1 MGRNLTGPTPNFTM
15 QDVLALSQQPAP
27 EENAWTTAEIAEAAN
42 VPERSVLRYVKNHPE
57 TQYTTKTVFL
67 TQTTRE
73 VPAYYIEGIQP
84 LEDMVEALDI
94 LLPDPELSTVPELSE
109 QLDIPRRTLR
119 RKIKQ
124 GIEAGTIEEAG
135 TKYHTGAGGRRYRV
149 TGYRPTS
156 PDMEIEELL

>member
-1 MGRNLTGPTPNFTM
+1 MGRNQTGPTPDFTM
-15 QDVLALSQQPAP
+15 EDLLAQSQQPVS
-27 EENAWTTAEIAEAAN
+27 EKNAWTTAEIAEATN
-42 VPERSVLRYVKNHPE
+42 IPERSILRYLKKHPDI
-57 TQYTTKTVFL
+57 QHTTKTAIL
-67 TQTTRE
+67 TQDIRE
-73 VPAYYIEGIQP
+73 VPAYYIEGVES
-84 LEDMVEALDI
+84 LEDMIEALDMS
-94 LLPDPELSTVPELSE
+94 LPNPQLSTVPELAE

-149 TGYRPTS
+149 IGYRPTS